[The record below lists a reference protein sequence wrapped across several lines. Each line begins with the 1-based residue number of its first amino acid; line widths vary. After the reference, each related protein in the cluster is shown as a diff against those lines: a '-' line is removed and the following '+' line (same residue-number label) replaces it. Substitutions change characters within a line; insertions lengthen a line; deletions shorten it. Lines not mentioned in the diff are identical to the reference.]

1 MITQVIFSGGKDKV
15 LKMIK
20 AMGEFATLGN
30 FFKIQNEVMSL
41 NEGKTKKEKEREF
54 IFPNQISIY
63 EGENYEKI

>member
-20 AMGEFATLGN
+20 AMGEFVTLGN
-30 FFKIQNEVMSL
+30 FFKIQNEVMPL
-41 NEGKTKKEKEREF
+41 KAKIKKEKEREF
-54 IFPNQISIY
+54 VFPNQISIY